1 MTKDTLFFIM
11 KWKSFEVYYLFE
23 EGLQCIVTGLLHL
36 SIDVSAV
43 LGHHLEQS
51 SVVVH
56 QAAAELGCMSGD

>member
-1 MTKDTLFFIM
+1 M
-11 KWKSFEVYYLFE
+11 KWKSFEAYYLFE
-23 EGLQCIVTGLLHL
+23 EGLECIVTGLLHL